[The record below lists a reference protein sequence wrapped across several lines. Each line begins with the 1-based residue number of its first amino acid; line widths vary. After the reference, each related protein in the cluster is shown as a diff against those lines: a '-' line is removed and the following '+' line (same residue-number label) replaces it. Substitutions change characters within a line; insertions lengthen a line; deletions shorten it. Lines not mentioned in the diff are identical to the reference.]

1 MAFKEKNNPKTAVYK
16 RPGQKTCLP
25 APIVFLTRRDDS
37 SVREFVFQIGFSP
50 LAHHCA
56 HRRSLTD
63 PIFPETLQKML
74 KNLFTSRALCADFGL
89 LILRAGLTLSLREI
103 L

>member
-1 MAFKEKNNPKTAVYK
+1 VRLSDWA
-16 RPGQKTCLP
+16 QP
-25 APIVFLTRRDDS
+25 ARAPLRTP
-37 SVREFVFQIGFSP
+37 SVADRSHFFS
-50 LAHHCA
+50 
-56 HRRSLTD
+56 
-63 PIFPETLQKML
+63 ETLQKML